1 MATAATPARPGP
13 ASRPFAAVTPRRPRA
28 RSGRRL
34 LVVALRRLVLVA
46 FALWSAFPIYWIAT
60 MSLKRAVDAIAYPPT
75 WLFTPTLANYRTILA
90 EGEVIAFFRNSLIVG
105 LGATALALL
114 VGVPTAY
121 VLARHEFKGRADYD
135 FWVLSTR
142 MAPPVATLVPF
153 FIMYRE
159 LGLYDTHVGLIVA
172 HVAQNLAIVIWVMKG
187 FFADLPAEL
196 EEAGLVDG
204 GGHWQAFRTIM
215 LPLALPGIAA
225 TGILAFLF
233 SWNEFLFALVLTD
246 QAARTAPVGLQGFIG
261 YQEVEWGRLSAAAT
275 VMLVPVMLL
284 LLLFQ
289 RRIIRG
295 LTFGAVR
302 G

>member
-1 MATAATPARPGP
+1 M
-13 ASRPFAAVTPRRPRA
+13 VTRPRP
-28 RSGRRL
+28 L
-34 LVVALRRLVLVA
+34 TVTLRRVVLAA
-46 FALWSAFPIYWIAT
+46 FAVWSLFPIYWIVA
-60 MSLKRAVDAIAYPPT
+60 MSLKREVDVMASPPA
-75 WLFTPTLANYRTILA
+75 WLFTPTLANYRQVLA
-90 EGEVIAFFRNSLIVG
+90 EGEVIGFFRNSVIVG
-105 LGATALALL
+105 LGATALGLL

-121 VLARHEFKGRADYD
+121 VLARHDFRGRADYD

-142 MAPPVATLVPF
+142 MAPPVAMLIPF
-153 FIMYRE
+153 FILYRTLE
-159 LGLYDTHVGLIVA
+159 LQDTHLGLIIA
-172 HVAQNLAIVIWVMKG
+172 HVAQNLAIIIWVMKG
-187 FFADLPAEL
+187 FFGDLPREL

-225 TGILAFLF
+225 TGILSFLF

-246 QAARTAPVGLQGFIG
+246 TRARTAPVGLQAFIG
-261 YQEVEWGRLSAAAT
+261 YQEVLWGQLSASAT
-275 VMLVPVMLL
+275 VMLLPVLIV

-289 RRIIRG
+289 RQIIRG